1 MDPVSTL
8 RDNDPG
14 INARFWGGQEA
25 IEQAAHHDR
34 AAIEQYPRILQVALI
49 CELV

>member
-1 MDPVSTL
+1 MTPVLMPDS
-8 RDNDPG
+8 G
-14 INARFWGGQEA
+14 GGQEA